1 MAYPNISSKFKARLK
16 KSKLR
21 SRLVMFAVITGSV
34 FVIFSF
40 FWNDY
45 GFIRMWILNRK
56 IDKLEK
62 EIAMLKVQKHDL
74 LWEID
79 KMKNDPEYIKR
90 YAVEKYGYAR
100 SDQRVIQFV
109 PADSAN
115 AELTKH
121 LVQKNTTDKQ

>member
-1 MAYPNISSKFKARLK
+1 MAYPTISSKFKSRLK
-16 KSKLR
+16 KSKFR
-21 SRLVMFAVITGSV
+21 SRLIMFAIITASV

-56 IDKLEK
+56 IDKLER
-62 EIAMLKVQKHDL
+62 EITALKVEKQDL

-79 KMKNDPEYIKR
+79 KMKNDPEYLKK

-100 SDQRVIQFV
+100 SDQKVIQFV
-109 PADSAN
+109 PPDSTDID
-115 AELTKH
+115 LTKR
-121 LVQKNTTDKQ
+121 LVEKTSSDEK